1 MCFLN
6 LYHTCWNPQKVLKI
20 DLPNM
25 QETTIKF
32 ETRTRNSEYLSPEQA
47 KIGRELQ
54 DIANLHNGKI
64 DQVSA
69 EVNELFATN

>member
-1 MCFLN
+1 
-6 LYHTCWNPQKVLKI
+6 
-20 DLPNM
+20 M

>member
-1 MCFLN
+1 LCPQEIFLKDANIDQMCFLN
-6 LYHTCWNPQKVLKI
+6 LYHTNWNPQKVLKI

-47 KIGRELQ
+47 KIGKEL
-54 DIANLHNGKI
+54 
-64 DQVSA
+64 
-69 EVNELFATN
+69 